1 MEITCFVD
9 SDWESDPINRK
20 SISGWAIFIGNNLIS
35 WGSKKQ
41 NIVETSSTEAEFV
54 AISEVCKDI
63 VFIIKILEFLDIK
76 VELQVTVK
84 VDNKGDIFVADNSV
98 VKRTKHIHTRYLM
111 IREYIKDGIVMIK
124 FVKSPD
130 NVADIMTKNKNPE
143 VFMKNQRKYVDD
155 MNEL

>member
-1 MEITCFVD
+1 MGTQVFVD
-9 SDWESDPINRK
+9 SYWEYDPINRK

-41 NIVETSSTEAEFV
+41 NIVATSSTEAEFV

-76 VELQVTVK
+76 VELPITVK
-84 VDNKGDIFVADNSV
+84 VDNKGAIFVEDNSV

-124 FVKSPD
+124 FVK
-130 NVADIMTKNKNPE
+130 
-143 VFMKNQRKYVDD
+143 
-155 MNEL
+155 